1 MAILSTNRHPEETIM
16 GNGNTSGD
24 GTRPTTSGG
33 VDNIGGAHSFTP
45 GKKTDVND
53 AAPAPTEKMRE
64 KRQDSTSDSAQ
75 HPAPH
80 STD

>member
-1 MAILSTNRHPEETIM
+1 M
-16 GNGNTSGD
+16 GIANTSGD

-33 VDNIGGAHSFTP
+33 VDNIGAADSFTP
-45 GKKTDVND
+45 GKKSGPDD
-53 AAPAPTEKMRE
+53 ASPGPVEKMTE

-75 HPAPH
+75 HPAPN

>member
-1 MAILSTNRHPEETIM
+1 M
-16 GNGNTSGD
+16 GIGNTSGD

-33 VDNIGGAHSFTP
+33 VDNIGGADSFTP
-45 GKKTDVND
+45 GKKTGHDGSTPGPN
-53 AAPAPTEKMRE
+53 EKMTE

-75 HPAPH
+75 NPAPH